1 MMNNLKNISLTSG
14 FYVAIGLQGNGK
26 TAFITYLAVSEYQK
40 NKRLILSNY
49 TLFDIPCL
57 YYDDKT
63 LIDLLTSDSLIETV
77 YIPKR
82 FGDEPYNIAQE
93 YFNIM
98 GVYPKSNDD
107 YLNGSIILLDEIHV
121 YYDSYDFYKKNPRII
136 SSFISQLRK
145 RKVLLLGTTQRIL
158 KIPVRMRSEIKFIFD
173 MEAKGNLFSCVFNQM
188 DGYYFKPFKK
198 ITIDLRNYFKYY
210 DTDEIITP

>member
-1 MMNNLKNISLTSG
+1 MNNLKNISLKSG
-14 FYVAIGLQGNGK
+14 FYVAIGQQGSGK
-26 TAFITYLAVSEYQK
+26 TAFITYLAVSEYQQ

-49 TLFDIPCL
+49 TLFDIPCI

-63 LIDLLTSDSLIETV
+63 LIDLLTSDTLVETV

-82 FGDEPYNIAQE
+82 FGDKPYNIAQE
-93 YFNIM
+93 YYKIV

-107 YLNGSIILLDEIHV
+107 YLNNSVILLDEIHV

-136 SSFISQLRK
+136 SGFISQLRK
-145 RKVLLLGTTQRIL
+145 RKILLLGTTQRIL
-158 KIPVRMRSEIKFIFD
+158 KIPVRMRSELKYIFD
-173 MEAKGNLFSCVFNQM
+173 MQENNGLFNCVINQM

-198 ITIDLRNYFKYY
+198 LTVDLRNYFKYY
-210 DTDEIITP
+210 DTNEIITP

>member
-1 MMNNLKNISLTSG
+1 MNNLKNLSLKSG
-14 FYVAIGLQGNGK
+14 FYVAIGQQGSGK
-26 TAFITYLAVSEYQK
+26 TAFITYLAYSEHQK
-40 NKRLILSNY
+40 TKRLILSNY
-49 TLFDIPCL
+49 TLFDIPCI

-63 LIDLLTSDSLIETV
+63 LIDLLTSDTLIETV

-82 FGDEPYNIAQE
+82 FNDKPYNIAQE
-93 YFNIM
+93 YYNIM

-107 YLNGSIILLDEIHV
+107 YLNNSIILLDEIHI

-136 SSFISQLRK
+136 SGFISQLRK
-145 RKVLLLGTTQRIL
+145 RKILLLGTTQRIL
-158 KIPVRMRSEIKFIFD
+158 KIPVRMRSELKYILD
-173 MEAKGNLFSCVFNQM
+173 MQENNGLFNCVLNKM

-210 DTDEIITP
+210 DTNEIITP